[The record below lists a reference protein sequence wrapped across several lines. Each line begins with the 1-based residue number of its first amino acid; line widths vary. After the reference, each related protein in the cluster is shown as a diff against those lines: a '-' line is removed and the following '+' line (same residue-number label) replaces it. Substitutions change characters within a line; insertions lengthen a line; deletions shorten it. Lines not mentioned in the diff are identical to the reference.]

1 MCSSYEQYSSLRPNI
16 PALNDGAKT
25 RSNGGPACPSH
36 GSQMGYILTSR
47 VDVDVIAQPGRV
59 ETRARLPSRV
69 LAASSR
75 QHGLCCAGG
84 TYRLS
89 WLHCKYRAPRQSV
102 YGYDQSG
109 LARSRRSTNPL
120 IPITELRIPA
130 HIRSPHMHALHACVH
145 TLHTASV
152 RYVHLTQG
160 RFSPLT
166 EACPPTV
173 PHVLREVST
182 MVCGR
187 SSPSDLRTSQGS
199 SHDRRA
205 RYHWSLGFHVGS
217 ELHESQECSSHRDFG
232 KTVGIHVEGTTEVDV
247 R

>member
-1 MCSSYEQYSSLRPNI
+1 M
-16 PALNDGAKT
+16 
-25 RSNGGPACPSH
+25 
-36 GSQMGYILTSR
+36 TSR

-75 QHGLCCAGG
+75 KHGLCCAGG

-166 EACPPTV
+166 EACPPTFLACNDRKTTGLLGSGWLAGGIG
-173 PHVLREVST
+173 HV
-182 MVCGR
+182 
-187 SSPSDLRTSQGS
+187 SPRAVMS
-199 SHDRRA
+199 RR
-205 RYHWSLGFHVGS
+205 Y
-217 ELHESQECSSHRDFG
+217 ECP
-232 KTVGIHVEGTTEVDV
+232 
-247 R
+247 